1 MGASI
6 YQKGYITSNSYTDE
20 AGDPV
25 PNPHIMANL
34 TYSSNGSA

>member
-1 MGASI
+1 MMGASI
-6 YQKGYITSNSYTDE
+6 YQVYITSNSYTDE